1 MVSNRYVIAYNKLN
15 HKSKEI
21 AETSERGSPER
32 EGGGGEEGEG
42 EGEGGCWWGCFSLG
56 NLIPSP

>member
-1 MVSNRYVIAYNKLN
+1 MVSNRNVIAYNKLN

-32 EGGGGEEGEG
+32 EGGRERGGRGGGSEGV
-42 EGEGGCWWGCFSLG
+42 GGCW
-56 NLIPSP
+56 

>member
-1 MVSNRYVIAYNKLN
+1 MVSNRNVIAYNKLN

-32 EGGGGEEGEG
+32 EGGEGKRG
-42 EGEGGCWWGCFSLG
+42 KGRGK
-56 NLIPSP
+56 